1 MSVDTAVI
9 FREDAQKFQ
18 TIVAEDEAAFVLGL
32 KPRHTYQ
39 IEIDDEE
46 MAEGK
51 TDSGGILE
59 LKLPRK
65 VQTGVPYSRNTR
77 DNRK

>member
-1 MSVDTAVI
+1 M
-9 FREDAQKFQ
+9 
-18 TIVAEDEAAFVLGL
+18 TIVAEDEAAFILGL
-32 KPRHTYQ
+32 KPRTKYQ
-39 IEIDDEE
+39 IEIDDQE

-65 VQTGVPYSRNTR
+65 VQTGVRIHEPPAIATNTGVSQ
-77 DNRK
+77 